1 MPKSDDSSLDAD
13 QLQAV
18 EDRAK
23 KLLDSASAWDRF
35 PTPVKDILEAANL
48 TVASYSAFD
57 HRQILEYIRQ
67 KGAAAADRIK
77 SAISK
82 VFGICDANEH
92 TIHIDD
98 NVAKSKQTFLK
109 LHETAHHE
117 LPTHRKLFRIFQD
130 CEKTLDPEISELFER
145 EANNFARF
153 TLFQGHGYS
162 KLAADC
168 AFGIKTPITLAG
180 KFGASVYASAR
191 EFARTNARACVVYV
205 LEEPEFVE
213 GLGFRAAV
221 RRIEPSPDFA
231 RQFGRLHDTEITP
244 DHSLGPVVP
253 VGRKMSRPTAVS
265 LTDRNGVRHECL
277 AEAFDTSHNIII
289 LLYPVQAL
297 TRTTIVLPAPFPRDV
312 IRPTRPISR

>member
-1 MPKSDDSSLDAD
+1 MTKSDDSGLDAD

-18 EDRAK
+18 EARAR
-23 KLLDSASAWDRF
+23 KLLDSASAWGRF
-35 PTPVKDILEAANL
+35 PTPVKDILESANL
-48 TVASYSAFD
+48 KVASYSAFD
-57 HRQILEYIRQ
+57 HRQNLEYIRQ
-67 KGAAAADRIK
+67 KGVSAADRIK

-82 VFGICDANEH
+82 VFGICDSH
-92 TIHIDD
+92 DHIIHIDD
-98 NVAKSKQTFLK
+98 TVAKSKQNFLK

-153 TLFQGHGYS
+153 ALFQGSGYA

-168 AFGIKTPITLAG
+168 AFGIKTPITLAS

-191 EFARTNARACVVYV
+191 EFARTNARACAVYV
-205 LEEPEFVE
+205 LEQPEFVE
-213 GLGFRAAV
+213 GLGFRAEV
-221 RRIEPSPDFA
+221 RRIELSPGFA
-231 RQFGRLHDTEITP
+231 RQFGRPRDTEITP

-253 VGRKMSRPTAVS
+253 IGRKMSRPTAIA
-265 LTDRNGVRHECL
+265 LTDRNGVRNECL

-289 LLYPVQAL
+289 LVYPVQAL
-297 TRTTIVLPAPFPRDV
+297 TRTTIVLPGVTVTAGLR
-312 IRPTRPISR
+312 